1 MKCEDMVKEL
11 EKLCRPSYALDWDNV
26 GLLAGSKEKEV
37 KKILVSLDCDNAAVE
52 TAVSIGADMIITH
65 HPIIFSKVGRVT
77 DDNIVTARI
86 IKMIENGICG
96 YSMHTNFDA
105 TVMAKLAAEYLG
117 ISETKPLEIVGTDC
131 ERGESPAGCGDEN
144 AGDFLGIGSIGIPD
158 CIENVEYWCEK
169 VKQVFDIPNVILYGD
184 EKAVVRKVA
193 VCPGSGKE
201 YIPLVRAMG
210 ANLFITGDIN
220 HHAGLDAIDMGINV
234 MDASHYGIEY
244 IFVDYISKY
253 IKECF
258 GNSVEVVKMPKSMP
272 FKIY

>member
-1 MKCEDMVKEL
+1 M
-11 EKLCRPSYALDWDNV
+11 
-26 GLLAGSKEKEV
+26 
-37 KKILVSLDCDNAAVE
+37 
-52 TAVSIGADMIITH
+52 
-65 HPIIFSKVGRVT
+65 
-77 DDNIVTARI
+77 
-86 IKMIENGICG
+86 
-96 YSMHTNFDA
+96 
-105 TVMAKLAAEYLG
+105 
-117 ISETKPLEIVGTDC
+117 
-131 ERGESPAGCGDEN
+131 
-144 AGDFLGIGSIGIPD
+144 
-158 CIENVEYWCEK
+158 
-169 VKQVFDIPNVILYGD
+169 KQVFDIPNVILYGD